1 MTGIMFQV
9 LKMNILAA
17 CVIVIGIFLGRL
29 TKEKYSSKWKYYL
42 WLGVMIVL
50 LLPVNLSG
58 KSPFKIRFGQEKLT
72 AGDSCR
78 AETVSVPQVQ
88 GNTAVQSN
96 GSAKVNMVRLQS
108 GDINAN
114 AKQSTAA
121 QSGTITQLLSSESQQ
136 KSTIRINCGTLP
148 MEKLLTIISITW
160 LARCFFLWYRTWTAL
175 LFFPAQNDSLE
186 LSSRQ

>member
-58 KSPFKIRFGQEKLT
+58 KSPIQ
-72 AGDSCR
+72 D
-78 AETVSVPQVQ
+78 QV
-88 GNTAVQSN
+88 
-96 GSAKVNMVRLQS
+96 
-108 GDINAN
+108 
-114 AKQSTAA
+114 
-121 QSGTITQLLSSESQQ
+121 
-136 KSTIRINCGTLP
+136 
-148 MEKLLTIISITW
+148 
-160 LARCFFLWYRTWTAL
+160 WTGKT
-175 LFFPAQNDSLE
+175 DCW
-186 LSSRQ
+186 